1 MQKGGVKMGE
11 IIGIDLDRPITIR
24 NASFRFFDKG
34 EYHITRHC
42 SSDVLLLV
50 FRGVLRFT
58 EDGKACEVKA
68 GEYFIQKK
76 DGFQS
81 AERPSDEPQYL
92 YVHFYADWID
102 AGRILHKRGS
112 FNIARFS
119 MIMKDLDKASHADA
133 SFTEKSALFLTI
145 FSMLYSANKKNT
157 LADEVAN
164 FISEN
169 MLTLGGLDEI
179 CDRFCY
185 SKNHMI
191 NLFKAEYGMTPIAYL
206 GQVRIKQAMYLAEV
220 TSKSF
225 GEISEEVGFRNY
237 SHFYRLFVRK
247 VGMSPEK
254 WREILR
260 KEDFVM

>member
-1 MQKGGVKMGE
+1 ME
-11 IIGIDLDRPITIR
+11 SAIGIDLDRPITIR

-34 EYHITRHC
+34 EYHVTRRC

-50 FRGVLRFT
+50 THGVLRFT

-76 DGFQS
+76 DGYQN
-81 AERPSDEPQYL
+81 AEHPSDEPRYL
-92 YVHFYADWID
+92 YVHFFADWSD
-102 AGRILHKRGS
+102 EGQVLQKRGS
-112 FNIARFS
+112 FNIARLS
-119 MIMKDLDKASHADA
+119 MIMKELDRASHAGA
-133 SFTEKSALFLTI
+133 SYTEKLALFLTI
-145 FSMLYSANKKNT
+145 LSMLYSANKKNT

-169 MLTLGGLDEI
+169 MRTLGGLDEI

-206 GQVRIKQAMYLAEV
+206 GQTRIKQAMYLAEV

-225 GEISEEVGFRNY
+225 GAIAEEVGFHNY
-237 SHFYRLFVRK
+237 SHFYRLFMKK

-260 KEDFVM
+260 SEECVM